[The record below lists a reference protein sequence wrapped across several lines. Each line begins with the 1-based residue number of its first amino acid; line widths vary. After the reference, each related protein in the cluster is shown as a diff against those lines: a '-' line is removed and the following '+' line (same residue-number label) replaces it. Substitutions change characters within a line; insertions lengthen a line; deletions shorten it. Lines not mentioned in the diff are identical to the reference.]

1 MAHPPCAPRHPE
13 GVLVAYVDG
22 DRPPTA
28 GPLLALFGHPMDDQE
43 TQVYAPGTVLLE
55 KYVIDRCVARGGMGV
70 VYRAINLDLE
80 APVALKTLF
89 VADQE
94 CEENLQQRALL
105 EAKLAAK
112 LRGEHIAQV
121 LDAGWLDDRQPY
133 IVMEYLEGRDLRGH
147 IEEQG
152 VLEVAEAVSIVQ
164 QACLGLA
171 EAHDRGIVHRDLKP
185 ENLFTAEQPDGRQ
198 LVKVLDFGISK
209 DTFRSAG
216 PRQLTGPNTI
226 LGSPDYM
233 SPEQLEDAAAVDHRT
248 DIWALGCVLYEMLA
262 GVTPFE
268 GPTPA
273 VTCSRALQSPMPA
286 LRDVRPDVPVELEDV
301 LRRCLEKDRHAR
313 YADMAALSS
322 ALAPFAGT
330 RGEHFARRTA
340 ATTSTPPPRH
350 TSQEPDSLDGAVQM
364 VGSTTELTRPLS
376 WAWLAAAIAVV
387 VVTFGAWSQRGEPN
401 VANAR
406 AALRR
411 HLHAKQL
418 VVSIAPVVA
427 ESLADVALRVADRPE
442 RPDAEAHEPGASAA
456 PTAQGS
462 SPPGH
467 ITADGSNFY
476 EPLDAIY

>member
-1 MAHPPCAPRHPE
+1 MLTNCLTRDPSRGGIAASSDGINFTLGPPTNKDTSRTVRDRGRKFRGELPRMYPIRRKAGGESVAHPPCAPRHPE

-55 KYVIDRCVARGGMGV
+55 KYVIDRCVARGGMGI

-248 DIWALGCVLYEMLA
+248 DIWALGCVLYELCA
-262 GVTPFE
+262 LKRPFDASNLFGIVYSVVKGDVDLDAVSPDASDPLRKLVTRLL
-268 GPTPA
+268 TKDA
-273 VTCSRALQSPMPA
+273 
-286 LRDVRPDVPVELEDV
+286 DVRPTVTARV
-301 LRRCLEKDRHAR
+301 LRMLRSVGAR
-313 YADMAALSS
+313 KAI
-322 ALAPFAGT
+322 
-330 RGEHFARRTA
+330 
-340 ATTSTPPPRH
+340 ATS
-350 TSQEPDSLDGAVQM
+350 
-364 VGSTTELTRPLS
+364 
-376 WAWLAAAIAVV
+376 LAARKSRI
-387 VVTFGAWSQRGEPN
+387 
-401 VANAR
+401 
-406 AALRR
+406 
-411 HLHAKQL
+411 
-418 VVSIAPVVA
+418 
-427 ESLADVALRVADRPE
+427 
-442 RPDAEAHEPGASAA
+442 
-456 PTAQGS
+456 
-462 SPPGH
+462 
-467 ITADGSNFY
+467 
-476 EPLDAIY
+476 